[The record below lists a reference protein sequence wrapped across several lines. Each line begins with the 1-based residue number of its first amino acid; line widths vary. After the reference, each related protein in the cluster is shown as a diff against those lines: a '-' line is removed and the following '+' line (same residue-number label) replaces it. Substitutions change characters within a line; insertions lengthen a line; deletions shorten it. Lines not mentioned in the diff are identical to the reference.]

1 MFAMQKDKNENKKTE
16 EKKQTEE
23 IADGHEKKSLSLATR
38 NLHHYEYK
46 NNQMLSDIL
55 FAASGLGMVVLLS
68 HSIRMITAA
77 SKQTISQTAR
87 QQIQKA
93 NQQAREIMNRLG
105 LKQKEVLKKKTG
117 IKQSM

>member
-1 MFAMQKDKNENKKTE
+1 MQQDKKENKQTKL
-16 EKKQTEE
+16 TEE
-23 IADGHEKKSLSLATR
+23 IADGQEKQTLAMANR

-68 HSIRMITAA
+68 HSIRMIGAA
-77 SKQTISQTAR
+77 SKQTISQTAK

-93 NQQAREIMNRLG
+93 NHQAIEISRRLG
-105 LKQKEVLKKKTG
+105 PKQKEVLKKKTG
-117 IKQSM
+117 LK

>member
-1 MFAMQKDKNENKKTE
+1 MQQDKKENKQTKQIE
-16 EKKQTEE
+16 DEQEKKT
-23 IADGHEKKSLSLATR
+23 LAMANR

-68 HSIRMITAA
+68 HSIRMIGAA

-87 QQIQKA
+87 LQIKKA
-93 NQQAREIMNRLG
+93 NQQARDIFQRLG
-105 LKQKEVLKKKTG
+105 IKQKEVMKKKSG
-117 IKQSM
+117 LKQSL

>member
-1 MFAMQKDKNENKKTE
+1 MQQDKTENKQTKQIE
-16 EKKQTEE
+16 SEQEKQ
-23 IADGHEKKSLSLATR
+23 SLAMATR

-46 NNQMLSDIL
+46 NNQMLSDIM

-68 HSIRMITAA
+68 HSIRMISAA

-93 NQQAREIMNRLG
+93 NHQAREISRRLG
-105 LKQKEVLKKKTG
+105 LRQKEVLKKKTG
-117 IKQSM
+117 LKQSL

>member
-1 MFAMQKDKNENKKTE
+1 MQKDKKENKQAKE
-16 EKKQTEE
+16 IESEQEKQ
-23 IADGHEKKSLSLATR
+23 SLAMATR

-55 FAASGLGMVVLLS
+55 FAASGMGLVVLLS
-68 HSIRMITAA
+68 HSIRMISAA

-93 NQQAREIMNRLG
+93 NQQAREISRRLG

-117 IKQSM
+117 LKQSL

>member
-1 MFAMQKDKNENKKTE
+1 MQNDKKENKETKQAKE
-16 EKKQTEE
+16 IEGEQEKQ
-23 IADGHEKKSLSLATR
+23 SLAMARR
-38 NLHHYEYK
+38 NLHQYEYR
-46 NNQMLSDIL
+46 NNQMLSDIM

-93 NQQAREIMNRLG
+93 NQQAKEIMQRLG
-105 LKQKEVLKKKTG
+105 FKQKEVLKKKTG
-117 IKQSM
+117 LKQSQ

>member
-1 MFAMQKDKNENKKTE
+1 MQQDKKENKQT
-16 EKKQTEE
+16 KQTEE
-23 IADGHEKKSLSLATR
+23 IETEQEKQTLAMANR

-46 NNQMLSDIL
+46 NNQMLSDIM

-68 HSIRMITAA
+68 HSIRMISSA
-77 SKQTISQTAR
+77 SKQSISQTAR
-87 QQIQKA
+87 LQIQKA

-117 IKQSM
+117 LKQSM

>member
-1 MFAMQKDKNENKKTE
+1 MQKDKKENKQTKE
-16 EKKQTEE
+16 IEGEQEKQ
-23 IADGHEKKSLSLATR
+23 SLAMATR

-55 FAASGLGMVVLLS
+55 FAASGMGLVVLLS
-68 HSIRMITAA
+68 HSIRMISAA

-93 NQQAREIMNRLG
+93 NQQAREIAKKLG

-117 IKQSM
+117 LKQSM